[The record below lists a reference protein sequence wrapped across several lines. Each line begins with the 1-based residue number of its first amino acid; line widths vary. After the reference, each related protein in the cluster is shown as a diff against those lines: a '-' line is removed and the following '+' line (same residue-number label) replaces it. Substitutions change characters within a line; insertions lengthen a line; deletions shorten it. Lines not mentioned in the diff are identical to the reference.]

1 MIMIAQGYFE
11 QVDVLVVKLVWQTEN
26 RCSCGHADQILRT
39 AMWWCRAT
47 FLLGMGCR
55 THQLWRHWVMLWL
68 MYAWNFCGALLY
80 FPFLW
85 LYQEVLIAQEVVK
98 LIILVILGILQS
110 VTSLAH
116 LFAQKTT
123 AVLLAFSAGIEVS
136 VLTVL
141 SLRGKKKCKKR
152 RSKHFRGR
160 SWSDLPICFFILHWM
175 WNWVSVLISR
185 FCGD

>member
-1 MIMIAQGYFE
+1 MHGTFA
-11 QVDVLVVKLVWQTEN
+11 VLV
-26 RCSCGHADQILRT
+26 
-39 AMWWCRAT
+39 
-47 FLLGMGCR
+47 
-55 THQLWRHWVMLWL
+55 
-68 MYAWNFCGALLY
+68 LY

-98 LIILVILGILQS
+98 WVILVILGILQS

-160 SWSDLPICFFILHWM
+160 SWSDLPICFFILHWL
-175 WNWVSVLISR
+175 WKWVSVLISR
-185 FCGD
+185 FCGDSWICSFKQHPQVDRLKPSVWKQSFVLSAVFIAGRRRGFGRK